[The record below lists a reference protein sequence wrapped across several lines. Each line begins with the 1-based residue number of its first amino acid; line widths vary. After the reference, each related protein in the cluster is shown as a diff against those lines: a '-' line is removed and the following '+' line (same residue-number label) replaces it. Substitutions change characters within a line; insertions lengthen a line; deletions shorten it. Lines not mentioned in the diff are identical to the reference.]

1 MIPHCSELEVHHTN
15 GSGVLLYHGSHS
27 PLMCCEIYDG
37 YFLLPNCLAAGGVY
51 DPVTQHRIHP
61 TQAVGQKFS
70 LHWEFWIFTDDY
82 FPVPASLSPL
92 PELAK
97 ACISTPVVSDDKVP
111 SKGPHAKVSSVFF
124 SDATFY
130 SESTL
135 LTFCSWCPGH
145 ELCPEV
151 S

>member
-51 DPVTQHRIHP
+51 DPVRIHP

-70 LHWEFWIFTDDY
+70 LHWKFWIFTDDY
-82 FPVPASLSPL
+82 FPVPASLPPSPSWQRL
-92 PELAK
+92 VSAPLRFLM
-97 ACISTPVVSDDKVP
+97 IRFPVKDPMQRCLVP
-111 SKGPHAKVSSVFF
+111 FSQMLFF
-124 SDATFY
+124 IQS
-130 SESTL
+130 L
-135 LTFCSWCPGH
+135 HC
-145 ELCPEV
+145 
-151 S
+151 